1 MIKDNQQKFNRLHV
15 VLDALVL
22 IISYAAAFGL
32 LILGNRVYSPHK
44 QVLPAQY
51 YFIMLVWIVPLYLFL
66 YGLCRLYAPKRVQQR
81 RYEFANIFK
90 ANIIGTLIIIL
101 VLYLLKKHPYFR
113 EFSTRMVF
121 YFFVVNVIAEE
132 LERNCIRYILP
143 FHAVKRL

>member
-1 MIKDNQQKFNRLHV
+1 M
-15 VLDALVL
+15 LDALVL

-90 ANIIGTLIIIL
+90 AKIIG
-101 VLYLLKKHPYFR
+101 KKLHQ
-113 EFSTRMVF
+113 
-121 YFFVVNVIAEE
+121 IHLA
-132 LERNCIRYILP
+132 

>member
-51 YFIMLVWIVPLYLFL
+51 YFIMLVWSFHFICFCTVM
-66 YGLCRLYAPKRVQQR
+66 RLYAPKRVQQR
-81 RYEFANIFK
+81 MYDLPIFSRR
-90 ANIIGTLIIIL
+90 TLS
-101 VLYLLKKHPYFR
+101 VR
-113 EFSTRMVF
+113 
-121 YFFVVNVIAEE
+121 
-132 LERNCIRYILP
+132 
-143 FHAVKRL
+143 

>member
-66 YGLCRLYAPKRVQQR
+66 YGLCRLYAPKRCAGTGMGKR
-81 RYEFANIFK
+81 HLPRHWRKDTINISCVF
-90 ANIIGTLIIIL
+90 LI
-101 VLYLLKKHPYFR
+101 
-113 EFSTRMVF
+113 
-121 YFFVVNVIAEE
+121 
-132 LERNCIRYILP
+132 
-143 FHAVKRL
+143 